1 MTTERFSPVAPTEE
15 KVLTF
20 PFAKEL
26 AEGETLSDPAVAVTV
41 GRGTDPA
48 PAAIIQSAQA
58 VGTDV
63 LVAVHN
69 LAQDVD
75 YRITVTC
82 ATSNPLNT
90 PTLAG
95 ILPCRRA

>member
-1 MTTERFSPVAPTEE
+1 MTERFSPIAPTEE

-20 PFAKEL
+20 PFAREL
-26 AEGETLSDPAVAVTV
+26 AEGETLSDPTVAVTV
-41 GRGTDPA
+41 DRGTDATPS
-48 PAAIIQSAQA
+48 AIIQSAQS

-69 LAQDVD
+69 PVQDVD
-75 YRITVTC
+75 YHIAVTC
-82 ATSNPLNT
+82 ETSNPYNT
-90 PTLAG
+90 PTVAG